1 MQREDVLGEALQL
14 LEIRGIASTT
24 LEMLAERVDYPLDD
38 LQRFWPD
45 KEALLYDALRHL
57 SQQVDVWRRQL
68 LLDDSKT
75 PQQKLMARYAALT
88 ECVSQNRFPGCLF
101 IAACT
106 FYPDPAHPIH
116 QLAEQQ
122 KSAARDYTHDLLSQL
137 DIDDP
142 TMVAKQMELVL
153 EGCLSRMLVKRSQ
166 ADVDT
171 AQRLAEDILHFAQC
185 RKGGALT

>member
-24 LEMLAERVDYPLDD
+24 LEMLAERVDYPLDE

-75 PQQKLMARYAALT
+75 PQQKLLARYAALT
-88 ECVSQNRFPGCLF
+88 ECVSQQRFPGCLF

-106 FYPDPAHPIH
+106 FYPDPAHPVH

-122 KSAARDYTHDLLSQL
+122 KAAARDYTHELLSQL

-142 TMVAKQMELVL
+142 TMVARQMELVL

-171 AQRLAEDILHFAQC
+171 AQRLAEDILRFAEC
-185 RKGGALT
+185 RQGGALT

>member
-24 LEMLAERVDYPLDD
+24 LEMLAERVDYPLDE

-75 PQQKLMARYAALT
+75 PQQKLLARYAALT
-88 ECVSQNRFPGCLF
+88 ECVSQQRFPGCLF

-106 FYPDPAHPIH
+106 FYPDPAHPVH

-122 KSAARDYTHDLLSQL
+122 KTAARDYTHELLSQL

-142 TMVAKQMELVL
+142 TMVARQMELVL

-171 AQRLAEDILHFAQC
+171 AQRLAEDILRFAEC
-185 RKGGALT
+185 RQGGALT